1 MISVRWVLFII
12 SVSLPAGDV
21 LSPQAIAQGVARPS
35 NQIDSTCSDEKN
47 FSRGFRLLTMANGF
61 ISGGFA
67 CSENTYSGPDG
78 EKVYFRTIHYES
90 RDRAVQAFDEI
101 ENSATKTLDQAKKVN
116 KNGLEEKLAVLELGS
131 ESKHGASI
139 VIATSDNTMMS
150 TQSKSSQDFEIVANQ
165 MKKHTAAP

>member
-1 MISVRWVLFII
+1 
-12 SVSLPAGDV
+12 
-21 LSPQAIAQGVARPS
+21 
-35 NQIDSTCSDEKN
+35 
-47 FSRGFRLLTMANGF
+47 MANGF